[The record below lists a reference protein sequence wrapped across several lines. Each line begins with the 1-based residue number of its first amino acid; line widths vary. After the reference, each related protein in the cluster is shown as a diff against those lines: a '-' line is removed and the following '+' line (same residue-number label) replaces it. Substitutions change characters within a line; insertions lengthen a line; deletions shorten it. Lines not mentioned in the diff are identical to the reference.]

1 MAVPAS
7 TTQFPKLLETN
18 IRKYFFDRYK
28 VMPKKYTQVY
38 NVMSSDTHYKYDHSV
53 AGFGAATP
61 KAEGTPISYVS
72 LTDGYDKTYTQTP
85 YALGFRSTYE
95 MLKFDQSGIIMK
107 GAKNLAE
114 SLNQTVEVYAAAQFN
129 NGFTSTTGAMDST
142 YLFSTAH
149 PTPISATTYANRPS
163 SGTDLSDTS
172 LKIAIQYFR
181 DLVDERGFHIDLA
194 PKQLII
200 PTALEW
206 TAREILKTPYGLYT
220 DEGTINPLK
229 DEGISI
235 FMWNFLTSAKAWF
248 LAAAK
253 SDHDINIFFFNQ
265 PMFERTDDFDTGD
278 SKWKGYVNFDV
289 GNSGWR
295 GVYGNPGLGA

>member
-7 TTQFPKLLETN
+7 TGQFPKLLETN

-28 VMPKKYTQVY
+28 VTKKQYAEVFNIKT
-38 NVMSSDTHYKYDHSV
+38 SDTHYVYDHSV

-61 KAEGTPISYVS
+61 KDEGTPITFVS

-85 YALGFRSTYE
+85 YGLGFRSTYE
-95 MLKFDQSGIIMK
+95 MLKFDQSGIIMN
-107 GAKNLAE
+107 GAGKLAE
-114 SLNQTVEVYAAAQFN
+114 SINQTIETYAAAHIN
-129 NGFTSTTGAMDST
+129 NGFTSTTGEMDST

-149 PTPISATTYANRPS
+149 PTPISATTYANRPT

-181 DLVDERGFHIDLA
+181 DLVDDRGFPVDVM
-194 PKQLII
+194 PKKLIV
-200 PTALEW
+200 PTSLEF
-206 TAREILKTPYGLYT
+206 TAREILKTPYGLYSP
-220 DEGTINPLK
+220 DRTINTISE
-229 DEGISI
+229 EGITP
-235 FMWNFLTSAKAWF
+235 FVWRYLTSSKAWF
-248 LAAAK
+248 LAADK
-253 SDHDINIFFFNQ
+253 SEHDLFVFFFVM

-295 GVYGNPGLGA
+295 GIYGNPGLGS

>member
-7 TTQFPKLLETN
+7 TGQFPKLLETN

-28 VMPKKYTQVY
+28 VTKKQYEQVY
-38 NVMSSDTHYKYDHSV
+38 NVLTSDTYYKYDHTV

-61 KAEGTPISYVS
+61 KPEGTSITYVS

-107 GAKNLAE
+107 GAKALAE
-114 SLNQTVEVYAAAQFN
+114 SLNQTIETYAAAQFN
-129 NGFTSTTGAMDST
+129 NAFTSTTGMMDST
-142 YLFSTAH
+142 YLCSTAH
-149 PTPISATTYANRPS
+149 PTPISATTYANRPT

-181 DLVDERGFHIDLA
+181 DLVDDRGFPIDVM
-194 PKQLII
+194 PKMLII
-200 PTALEW
+200 PTSLEF
-206 TAREILKTPYGLYT
+206 TAREILKTPYGLYSP
-220 DEGTINPLK
+220 DRTINTISE
-229 DEGISI
+229 EGITP
-235 FMWNFLTSAKAWF
+235 FVWRYLTSTKAWF
-248 LAAAK
+248 LAASK
-253 SDHDINIFFFNQ
+253 SDHDLNIFFFNM

-278 SKWKGYVNFDV
+278 SKWKAYVNFDV
-289 GNSGWR
+289 GNTGWR
-295 GVYGNPGLGA
+295 GLYGNPGLGS